1 MIGFNDGP
9 REVIVRRAEM
19 HDAEAVRACLAT
31 AFAPYRPQYTRGAYA
46 DTVPN
51 AEAIRVRLS
60 EMQVFIAVGE
70 GNVVGTIAVARIG
83 VEAHLRGMAVT
94 PQWQGTQVAAKLL
107 ETAVAE
113 ARRCGCRF
121 VTLDTTE
128 PLQRAIH
135 FYRKHGF
142 EPTGRV
148 TDFFGMLLHQY
159 IRTL

>member
-1 MIGFNDGP
+1 MTGFNDGTT
-9 REVIVRRAEM
+9 EVIVRHAELQ
-19 HDAEAVRACLAT
+19 DAEAVRACLAM
-31 AFAPYRPQYTRGAYA
+31 AFAAYRTQYTRGAYA
-46 DTVPN
+46 DTVPS
-51 AEAIRVRLS
+51 AESIRVRLS
-60 EMQVFIAVGE
+60 EMHVFIALHE
-70 GNVVGTIAVARIG
+70 GNAVGTIALARIG

-94 PQWQGTQVAAKLL
+94 PQWQGTQVAVKLL